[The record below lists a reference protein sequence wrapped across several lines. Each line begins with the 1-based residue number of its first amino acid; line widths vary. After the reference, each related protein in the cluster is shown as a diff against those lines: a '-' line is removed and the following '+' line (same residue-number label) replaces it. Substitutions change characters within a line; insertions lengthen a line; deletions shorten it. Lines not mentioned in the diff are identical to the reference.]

1 MAADDAGFG
10 HKAIE
15 NLYIDAKRRID
26 GQELGMAQ
34 RPERDLQTQVRF
46 APLRED
52 PWKLTLA
59 IEMAFHARS
68 QDRSSQVWPVDSF
81 LGALDEAGLSLPE
94 GVDIHSAIEIVS
106 ADLLRCAPAT
116 ANTDAWFDVNI
127 GRPLG
132 IRLSSVSVGVA
143 DVDDFADSGAPGDWL
158 RADLRDS
165 DLEVLTV
172 LLLDVQ
178 AAPDR
183 LRARL
188 NGLDPDD
195 PTLANRRAAVSEAIA
210 MADRIAGNAMA
221 LEGFRLWLRGASD
234 GSHTVSP
241 DAVTSGVAHLTRQES
256 MTGVRISR
264 PAAIEYLQSLDL
276 LLLEE

>member
-1 MAADDAGFG
+1 MATADDESGLG
-10 HKAIE
+10 PTSIE
-15 NLYIDAKRRID
+15 HLYIDAKRRID

-34 RPERDLQTQVRF
+34 RPERDLRTAVRF

-59 IEMAFHARS
+59 VEMAFYARS

-81 LGALDEAGLSLPE
+81 LAALDVAGQELPP

-106 ADLLRCAPAT
+106 ADLLRCSPAT

-132 IRLSSVSVGVA
+132 IRLSSSSVGVA
-143 DVDDFADSGAPGDWL
+143 DVDEFADSGVPGQWL
-158 RADLRDS
+158 RQDLRDT

-188 NGLDPDD
+188 DASDD
-195 PTLANRRAAVSEAIA
+195 HRDVLEGALVLAE
-210 MADRIAGNAMA
+210 RIAADA
-221 LEGFRLWLRGASD
+221 PSLEAFRLWLRGASD
-234 GSHTVSP
+234 GPSTERGGDLLRRLGIAGGPHA
-241 DAVTSGVAHLTRQES
+241 DAV
-256 MTGVRISR
+256 VR
-264 PAAIEYLQSLDL
+264 EYLSVLSAGSGSPYIPGERFQ
-276 LLLEE
+276 

>member
-26 GQELGMAQ
+26 GQEFGMAQ

-52 PWKLTLA
+52 PWRLTLA
-59 IEMAFHARS
+59 IEMAFYARS

-94 GVDIHSAIEIVS
+94 SLDIHSAIEIVS

-127 GRPLG
+127 GRPMG
-132 IRLSSVSVGVA
+132 IRLSSASVGVA

-188 NGLDPDD
+188 DASGGRRDVVEGALV
-195 PTLANRRAAVSEAIA
+195 LAERVAADAPSLEA
-210 MADRIAGNAMA
+210 
-221 LEGFRLWLRGASD
+221 FRLWLRGASD
-234 GSHTVSP
+234 GSEPGAFASVVAEIAS
-241 DAVTSGVAHLTRQES
+241 ASGVDANDV
-256 MTGVRISR
+256 VR
-264 PAAIEYLQSLDL
+264 EYLGVLSAMPGPA
-276 LLLEE
+276 